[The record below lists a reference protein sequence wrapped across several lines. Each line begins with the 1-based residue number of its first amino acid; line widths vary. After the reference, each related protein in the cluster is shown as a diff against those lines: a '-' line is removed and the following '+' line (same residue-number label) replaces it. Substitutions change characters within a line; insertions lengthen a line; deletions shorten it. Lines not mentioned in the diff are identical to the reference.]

1 MGGLH
6 EIKEGV
12 TDLGELACHRGL
24 GGFGA
29 QISGRASDKSKY
41 ARAEHL
47 LSSNSIKKI
56 TNWLVKIKE
65 GVADLGELACHRG
78 GFGAQ
83 ISGRAS
89 DKSKRFQG
97 NYYED
102 QEAAIN
108 FAEADLITQLCW
120 NSVYRLNSYRRESE

>member
-1 MGGLH
+1 M
-6 EIKEGV
+6 K
-12 TDLGELACHRGL
+12 
-24 GGFGA
+24 
-29 QISGRASDKSKY
+29 QY

-89 DKSKRFQG
+89 DKSKTATVSLKLMSEISRK
-97 NYYED
+97 
-102 QEAAIN
+102 
-108 FAEADLITQLCW
+108 LL
-120 NSVYRLNSYRRESE
+120 RRSRSSD